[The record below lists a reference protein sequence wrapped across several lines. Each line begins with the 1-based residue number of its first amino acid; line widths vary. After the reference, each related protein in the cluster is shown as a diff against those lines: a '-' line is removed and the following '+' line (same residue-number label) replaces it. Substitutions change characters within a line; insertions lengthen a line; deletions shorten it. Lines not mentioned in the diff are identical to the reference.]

1 MSDYTGY
8 LQGFER
14 DYKTM
19 KPVAKLVLNED
30 PAALASLGTEKELE
44 ITIRK
49 KRNRRSVNCN
59 DYFHTLCRKLM
70 TEMRKDGPVSFA
82 RVKNE
87 MLFLGGQPEFI
98 DGVPVEI
105 ITNIPVEK
113 MMEEEEL
120 HCKLIGFFFEADGR
134 VKNRYRVYRGSH
146 TYNGEEMTHLID
158 STIEVCKGLHIE
170 TATPNQ
176 LREMAASWES
186 YRGKREGKEESN
198 GR

>member
-1 MSDYTGY
+1 MSDYTGF

-14 DYKTM
+14 DFRTM
-19 KPVAKLVLNED
+19 KPVVKFAINED
-30 PAALASLGTEKELE
+30 PAAISSLGTETELE
-44 ITIRK
+44 ISVKK
-49 KRNRRSVNCN
+49 KRNHRSVNSN

-70 TEMRKDGPVSFA
+70 TEMRKDGPISFA

-105 ITNIPVEK
+105 ITNIPTEK

-120 HCKLIGFFFEADGR
+120 HCKLVGFCFEKDGS
-134 VKNRYRVYRGSH
+134 VKNQYRVYRGSH
-146 TYNGEEMTHLID
+146 TYNSEEMAHLID
-158 STIEVCKGLHIE
+158 STIEVCKSLKIE

-176 LREMAASWES
+176 LREMAASWER
-186 YRGKREGKEESN
+186 YRGRQEGKGESN
-198 GR
+198 G